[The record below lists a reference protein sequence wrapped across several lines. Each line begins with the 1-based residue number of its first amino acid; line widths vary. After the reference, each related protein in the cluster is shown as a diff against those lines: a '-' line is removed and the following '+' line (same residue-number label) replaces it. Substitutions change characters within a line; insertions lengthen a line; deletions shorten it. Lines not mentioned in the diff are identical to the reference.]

1 MPLYPLIAFR
11 KAEATCKSLEET
23 AKDTPAFFEAL
34 KTKEAARKALEK
46 AAKEREVALKTLK
59 EVQKNRTELAI
70 AANKAQG
77 ATQKARKAEQAA
89 STAATEANA
98 AKTAAGKGKAVVQTE
113 QAAST
118 AAPEANA
125 AKTAAGKGEAVVQT
139 EQAANEMESGVQ
151 ATQATTQQAGAIKG
165 ANQPLKPLT
174 HVSQNQAKE
183 VANAV
188 GGRVIGSATNKK
200 GYRIAIGHPEHPKVK
215 IRLMNPGSGQREQ
228 AYMKISKRH
237 RAIDKNGNWEHN
249 PALIHI
255 DLYEGDLVA
264 QVQEVLDKNEKMLE
278 LIK

>member
-1 MPLYPLIAFR
+1 M
-11 KAEATCKSLEET
+11 
-23 AKDTPAFFEAL
+23 FEANE
-34 KTKEAARKALEK
+34 KQKAI
-46 AAKEREVALKTLK
+46 LKTLK

-89 STAATEANA
+89 STTAPGTKATPT
-98 AKTAAGKGKAVVQTE
+98 TADKGKAI
-113 QAAST
+113 
-118 AAPEANA
+118 
-125 AKTAAGKGEAVVQT
+125 VQT

-174 HVSQNQAKE
+174 HVSESQAEE

-188 GGRVIGSATNKK
+188 GGRLTGSAQNNK

-228 AYMKISKRH
+228 AYARISKRH
-237 RAIDKNGNWEHN
+237 KGTINIEGNWSKKPGET
-249 PALIHI
+249 HI
-255 DLYEGDLVA
+255 DLYEGDIVA
-264 QVQEVLDKNEKMLE
+264 QVQEVLDKNEEISK